1 MWVRVIGMVV
11 WVIIGMIPTIP
22 IIGIIVRIWVP
33 MIIRVV
39 MGLMAP
45 IIRSIVKTPSPITI
59 TGLPIIIDNINSA
72 AGKIGIIP
80 ITIYI
85 IGAVI
90 VKTAMGLTKTTNTGG
105 IVIIIIINI
114 IIANDNRSCAWQIIF
129 YINLFLR
136 RNRVA
141 SIDID
146 GIATVE

>member
-1 MWVRVIGMVV
+1 
-11 WVIIGMIPTIP
+11 
-22 IIGIIVRIWVP
+22 